1 MSALKAGRHE
11 DIAGSMAAA
20 IEAAMDD
27 EWQHAHGESLPGVG
41 QEDRLILFKAIARGV
56 LGYLAAHQSD
66 IGTTTADV
74 TGGGTHSHTL
84 QFEVTDP

>member
-11 DIAGSMAAA
+11 DIAASMAAA
-20 IEAAMDD
+20 IESAMDD
-27 EWQHAHGESLPGVG
+27 EWQHAYGEALPELGRD
-41 QEDRLILFKAIARGV
+41 DRLILFKAIARGV

-66 IGTTTADV
+66 IGTTPADV

-84 QFEVTDP
+84 KFEVTDP